1 MSNVRT
7 TYYKGYSYLGNSSG
21 SMVQPG
27 GKRPGYLEDKW
38 ATVRVSLR
46 QFVNGVV
53 DLVCELVY

>member
-1 MSNVRT
+1 
-7 TYYKGYSYLGNSSG
+7 
-21 SMVQPG
+21 MVQPG